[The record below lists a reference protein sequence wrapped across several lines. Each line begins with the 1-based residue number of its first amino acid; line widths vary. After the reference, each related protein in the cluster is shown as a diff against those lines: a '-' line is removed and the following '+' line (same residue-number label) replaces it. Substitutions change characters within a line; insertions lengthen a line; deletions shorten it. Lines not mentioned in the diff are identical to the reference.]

1 MSLKNHLELL
11 SIYNQWM
18 NSKNYESASL
28 LSATDLAK
36 DRAAFFGSILGTLN
50 HIVVADT
57 IWLKRFA
64 THPSCMSSLQEV
76 ANLPNPTS
84 LRQILF
90 DDIGSLSEHRAWLD
104 RQIISWIAE
113 LSEGDLDFVLS
124 YHNTKGIPANKRY
137 SSLVLHFFNH
147 QAHHRGQ
154 VWTLASSLG
163 GLRAALELQ
172 FRVGARLNAHEL
184 EHLVFLDEISAC

>member
-1 MSLKNHLELL
+1 MSLKDHFELL

-18 NSKNYESASL
+18 NSKIYESASS
-28 LSATDLAK
+28 LSATDLTK
-36 DRAAFFGSILGTLN
+36 DRGAFFGSILGTLN
-50 HIVVADT
+50 HILVGDT

-64 THPSCMSSLQEV
+64 THPSCVGSLQEV

-84 LRQILF
+84 LSQIVF

-113 LSEGDLDFVLS
+113 LTEGDLDFVLS
-124 YHNTKGIPANKRY
+124 YHNTKGVPASKRY

-147 QAHHRGQ
+147 QTHHRGQ
-154 VWTLASSLG
+154 VSALLSQAGADVGVTDLLALIP
-163 GLRAALELQ
+163 EETH
-172 FRVGARLNAHEL
+172 V
-184 EHLVFLDEISAC
+184 